1 MEVSPA
7 APPGGGRCV
16 PTTLPPLTHV
26 LQGAADGV
34 GPLAPP
40 QVPGEA
46 EVGEFEVPCGVRWR
60 VGAPNDGV
68 SPRMGC
74 PHPSATAPYPSH
86 PGGCSPSETNQALG
100 WPICTRGCKDPPP
113 TILCPP
119 PKPLCHPPS
128 RLCARCPG
136 RGDTLGTRR
145 SHQSLGTLPHAVP
158 SATPVAPSGRLPP
171 PRRAEPPPVLTQH
184 QHQLGSKQADGGLG
198 EAPGG
203 APQRVQVPGAA
214 VGAHCQ
220 DTAPAS

>member
-1 MEVSPA
+1 MSSW
-7 APPGGGRCV
+7 GGGVPSSTPRGGGCV

-74 PHPSATAPYPSH
+74 PHPSATAPYLSH

-100 WPICTRGCKDPPP
+100 WPICTRGCRDPPPP

-119 PKPLCHPPS
+119 PDPFVTHLHISVHDAQVVEIHWGQDGAIRAGGPLPTP
-128 RLCARCPG
+128 CP
-136 RGDTLGTRR
+136 
-145 SHQSLGTLPHAVP
+145 
-158 SATPVAPSGRLPP
+158 LPP
-171 PRRAEPPPVLTQH
+171 PWHPAGGCPPP
-184 QHQLGSKQADGGLG
+184 GGLS
-198 EAPGG
+198 P
-203 APQRVQVPGAA
+203 PQYSPSTSTSSAA
-214 VGAHCQ
+214 NRRTVAS
-220 DTAPAS
+220 AKRPAARHSACRSPVLQ